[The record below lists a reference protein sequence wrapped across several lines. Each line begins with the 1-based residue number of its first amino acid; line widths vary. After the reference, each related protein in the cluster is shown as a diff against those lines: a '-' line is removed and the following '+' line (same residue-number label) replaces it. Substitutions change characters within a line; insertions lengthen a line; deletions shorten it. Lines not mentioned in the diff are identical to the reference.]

1 MTNMTDA
8 EFEAAYPM
16 HMKAEKVKVERQAIG
31 EFIEFGGYTLCTWP
45 EESHHPQPVHL
56 SINDVLAKYF
66 EIDMK
71 VLEAE
76 KQAMLEALTGGQ
88 S

>member
-1 MTNMTDA
+1 MNDMTDE
-8 EFEAAYPM
+8 EFEAAYPQ

-31 EFIEFGGYTLCTWP
+31 EFIELGGYTLCTWP
-45 EESHHPQPVHL
+45 DDCLEPRPVTL

-71 VLEAE
+71 ALELE
-76 KQAMLEALTGGQ
+76 KQAMLKALSGG
-88 S
+88 